1 MELLIKEL
9 KKDIQKLECTC
20 SNKYN
25 LDDESLDK
33 LFSVYPFNKFEYVI
47 SHLIAEKI
55 ISLDDYLEMRNAY
68 VRRNKYLHLFEM
80 APRTF
85 GETWGQQHLNEL
97 VPELDIP
104 SKKLDPQYSG
114 QYDFWCKDISIEVKA
129 SRAVKRKSGDSLI
142 EKALTSK
149 STEGFDMNFQQLKPE
164 CADVFVFIAVWK
176 DAIKYWVLSSN
187 DIKTNKY
194 FSKGQ
199 HRGNVGEGQLWITD
213 KNIDD
218 FVNFE
223 VKPRDILEAIL
234 NKSKCFYHI

>member
-9 KKDIQKLECTC
+9 KDDIQKLDNKCKG
-20 SNKYN
+20 KYN
-25 LDDESLDK
+25 LSDDHLNK

-47 SHLIAEKI
+47 SHLIAEKV
-55 ISLDDYLEMRNAY
+55 ISLDGYLEIRNAY
-68 VRRNKYLHLFEM
+68 VRRNKYLYLFEM

-104 SKKLDPQYSG
+104 SKKLDQQYSG
-114 QYDFWCKDISIEVKA
+114 QYDFWYDGISIEVKA
-129 SRAVKRKSGDSLI
+129 SRVVKRKSGGSLL
-142 EKALTSK
+142 EKALLSN
-149 STEGFDMNFQQLKPE
+149 SSEGFDMNFQQLKPG

-176 DAIKYWVLSSN
+176 NAIRYWVLSSD

-218 FVNFE
+218 FDE
-223 VKPRDILEAIL
+223 YEAKPRDLLKAIID
-234 NKSKCFYHI
+234 KSK

>member
-9 KKDIQKLECTC
+9 KDDIQKLDNKC
-20 SNKYN
+20 SGKYN
-25 LDDESLDK
+25 LSDDHLDK

-47 SHLIAEKI
+47 SHLIAEKV
-55 ISLDDYLEMRNAY
+55 ISLDDYLEIRNAY
-68 VRRNKYLHLFEM
+68 VRRNKYLYLFEM

-104 SKKLDPQYSG
+104 SKKLDQQYSG
-114 QYDFWCKDISIEVKA
+114 QYDFWYDGISIEVKA
-129 SRAVKRKSGDSLI
+129 SRVVKRKSGGSLL
-142 EKALTSK
+142 EKALLSN
-149 STEGFDMNFQQLKPE
+149 SSEGFDMNFQQLKPG

-176 DAIKYWVLSSN
+176 NAIRYWVLSSD

-218 FVNFE
+218 FDKYE
-223 VKPRDILEAIL
+223 AKPRDLLKAIID
-234 NKSKCFYHI
+234 KSK

>member
-9 KKDIQKLECTC
+9 KDDIQKLDNKCKG
-20 SNKYN
+20 KYN
-25 LDDESLDK
+25 LSDDHLNK

-47 SHLIAEKI
+47 SHLIAEKV
-55 ISLDDYLEMRNAY
+55 ISLDDYLEIRNAY
-68 VRRNKYLHLFEM
+68 VRRNKYLYLFEM

-104 SKKLDPQYSG
+104 SKKLDQQYSG
-114 QYDFWCKDISIEVKA
+114 QYDFWYDGISIEVKA
-129 SRAVKRKSGDSLI
+129 SRVVKRKSGGSLL
-142 EKALTSK
+142 EKALLSN
-149 STEGFDMNFQQLKPE
+149 SSEGFDMNFQQLKPG

-176 DAIKYWVLSSN
+176 NAIRYWVLSSN

-218 FVNFE
+218 FDE
-223 VKPRDILEAIL
+223 YEAKPRDLLKAIID
-234 NKSKCFYHI
+234 KSKQLPL

>member
-9 KKDIQKLECTC
+9 KDDIQKLDNKCKG
-20 SNKYN
+20 KYN
-25 LDDESLDK
+25 LSDDHLNK

-47 SHLIAEKI
+47 SHLIAEKV
-55 ISLDDYLEMRNAY
+55 ISLDDYLEIRNAY
-68 VRRNKYLHLFEM
+68 VRRNKYLYLFEM

-104 SKKLDPQYSG
+104 SKKLDQQYSG
-114 QYDFWCKDISIEVKA
+114 QYDFWYVGISIEVKA
-129 SRAVKRKSGDSLI
+129 SRVVKRKSGGSLL
-142 EKALTSK
+142 EKALLSN
-149 STEGFDMNFQQLKPE
+149 SSEGFDMNFQQLKPG

-176 DAIKYWVLSSN
+176 NAIRYWVLSSD

-218 FVNFE
+218 FDE
-223 VKPRDILEAIL
+223 YEAKPRDLLKAIID
-234 NKSKCFYHI
+234 KSK

>member
-9 KKDIQKLECTC
+9 KDDIQKLDNKCK
-20 SNKYN
+20 NKYN
-25 LDDESLDK
+25 LSDDHLNK

-47 SHLIAEKI
+47 SHLIAEKV
-55 ISLDDYLEMRNAY
+55 ISLDDYLEIRNAY
-68 VRRNKYLHLFEM
+68 VRRNKYLYLFEM

-104 SKKLDPQYSG
+104 SKKLDQQYSG
-114 QYDFWCKDISIEVKA
+114 QYDFWYDGISIEVKA
-129 SRAVKRKSGDSLI
+129 SRVVKRKSGDSLL
-142 EKALTSK
+142 EKALLS
-149 STEGFDMNFQQLKPE
+149 SSSDGFDMNFQQLKPG

-176 DAIKYWVLSSN
+176 NAIRYWVLSSD

-199 HRGNVGEGQLWITD
+199 HRGNMGEGQLWITD

-218 FVNFE
+218 FDE
-223 VKPRDILEAIL
+223 YEAKPRDLLKAIID
-234 NKSKCFYHI
+234 KSK

>member
-1 MELLIKEL
+1 MELLVKEL
-9 KKDIQKLECTC
+9 KEDIQKLENKCGT
-20 SNKYN
+20 KYN
-25 LDDESLDK
+25 LSDDYLNK

-47 SHLIAEKI
+47 SHLIAENV
-55 ISLDDYLEMRNAY
+55 ISLDDYLEIRNAY
-68 VRRNKYLHLFEM
+68 VRRNKYLYLFEM

-104 SKKLDPQYSG
+104 SKKLDQQYSG
-114 QYDFWCKDISIEVKA
+114 QYDFWYDGISIEVKA
-129 SRAVKRKSGDSLI
+129 SRAVKRKSGGSLL
-142 EKALTSK
+142 EKALLSD
-149 STEGFDMNFQQLKPE
+149 SPEGFDMNFQQLKPG

-176 DAIKYWVLSSN
+176 NAIRYWVLSSD
-187 DIKTNKY
+187 DIKTNKH

-218 FVNFE
+218 FDECE
-223 VKPRDILEAIL
+223 VKPRHLLKAIID
-234 NKSKCFYHI
+234 KSK

>member
-9 KKDIQKLECTC
+9 KDDIQKLDNKCKG
-20 SNKYN
+20 KYN
-25 LDDESLDK
+25 LSDDHLNK

-47 SHLIAEKI
+47 SHLIAEKV
-55 ISLDDYLEMRNAY
+55 ISLDDYLEIRNAY
-68 VRRNKYLHLFEM
+68 VRRNKYLYLFEM

-104 SKKLDPQYSG
+104 SKKLDQQYSG
-114 QYDFWCKDISIEVKA
+114 QYDFWYDGISIEVKA
-129 SRAVKRKSGDSLI
+129 SRVVKRKSGGSLL
-142 EKALTSK
+142 EKALLSN
-149 STEGFDMNFQQLKPE
+149 SSDGFDMNFQQLKPG

-176 DAIKYWVLSSN
+176 NAIRYWVLSSD

-218 FVNFE
+218 FDE
-223 VKPRDILEAIL
+223 YEAKPRGLLKAIID
-234 NKSKCFYHI
+234 KSK

>member
-9 KKDIQKLECTC
+9 KDDIQKLDNKCKG
-20 SNKYN
+20 KYN
-25 LDDESLDK
+25 LSDDHLNK

-47 SHLIAEKI
+47 SHLIAEKV
-55 ISLDDYLEMRNAY
+55 ISLDDYLEIRNAY
-68 VRRNKYLHLFEM
+68 VRRNKYLYLFEM

-104 SKKLDPQYSG
+104 SKKLDQQYSG
-114 QYDFWCKDISIEVKA
+114 QYDFWYDGISIEVKA
-129 SRAVKRKSGDSLI
+129 SRVVKRKSGGSLL
-142 EKALTSK
+142 EKALLSN
-149 STEGFDMNFQQLKPE
+149 SSEGFDMNFQQLKPG

-176 DAIKYWVLSSN
+176 NAIRYWVLSSD

-218 FVNFE
+218 FDE
-223 VKPRDILEAIL
+223 YEAKPRDLLKAIID
-234 NKSKCFYHI
+234 KSK

>member
-9 KKDIQKLECTC
+9 KEYIQKLE
-20 SNKYN
+20 NKCGNRYN
-25 LDDESLDK
+25 LSDEYLNR

-47 SHLIAEKI
+47 SHLIAENI
-55 ISLDDYLEMRNAY
+55 ISLDDYLEIRNTY
-68 VRRNKYLHLFEM
+68 VRRNKYLYLFEM

-97 VPELDIP
+97 APELDIP
-104 SKKLDPQYSG
+104 SRRLDQKYSG
-114 QYDFWCKDISIEVKA
+114 QYDFWYDGISIEVKA
-129 SRAVKRKSGDSLI
+129 SRAVKRQSGSSLI
-142 EKALTSK
+142 EKALLLNS
-149 STEGFDMNFQQLKPE
+149 SDGFDMNFQQLKPD

-176 DAIKYWVLSSN
+176 DAIKYWVLSRE

-213 KNIDD
+213 KNIDEFID
-218 FVNFE
+218 YE
-223 VKPRDILEAIL
+223 TKPRDLLKAIIR
-234 NKSKCFYHI
+234 KSKNE

>member
-9 KKDIQKLECTC
+9 KDDIQKLDNKCKG
-20 SNKYN
+20 KYN
-25 LDDESLDK
+25 LSDDHLNK

-47 SHLIAEKI
+47 SHLIAEKV
-55 ISLDDYLEMRNAY
+55 ISLDDYLEIRNAY
-68 VRRNKYLHLFEM
+68 VRRNKYLYLFEM

-104 SKKLDPQYSG
+104 SKKLDQQYSG
-114 QYDFWCKDISIEVKA
+114 QYDFWYDGISIEVKA
-129 SRAVKRKSGDSLI
+129 SRVVKRKSGGSLL
-142 EKALTSK
+142 EKALLSN
-149 STEGFDMNFQQLKPE
+149 SSEGFDMNFQQLKPG

-176 DAIKYWVLSSN
+176 NAIRYWVLSSN

-218 FVNFE
+218 FDE
-223 VKPRDILEAIL
+223 YEAKPRDLLKAIID
-234 NKSKCFYHI
+234 KSK

>member
-9 KKDIQKLECTC
+9 KDDIQKLD
-20 SNKYN
+20 NKCKGKYD
-25 LDDESLDK
+25 LSDDYLNK

-47 SHLIAEKI
+47 SHLIAEKV
-55 ISLDDYLEMRNAY
+55 ISLDDYLEIRNAY
-68 VRRNKYLHLFEM
+68 VRRNKYLYLFEM

-85 GETWGQQHLNEL
+85 GETWGQRHLNEL

-104 SKKLDPQYSG
+104 SKKLDQQYSG
-114 QYDFWCKDISIEVKA
+114 QYDFWYDGISIEVKA
-129 SRAVKRKSGDSLI
+129 SRVVKRKSGGSLL
-142 EKALTSK
+142 EKALLSN
-149 STEGFDMNFQQLKPE
+149 SSEGFDMNFQQLKPG

-176 DAIKYWVLSSN
+176 NTIRYWVLSSD

-218 FVNFE
+218 FDE
-223 VKPRDILEAIL
+223 YEAKPRDLLKAIID
-234 NKSKCFYHI
+234 KSK

>member
-9 KKDIQKLECTC
+9 KDDIQKLDNKCKG
-20 SNKYN
+20 KYN
-25 LDDESLDK
+25 LSDDHLNK

-47 SHLIAEKI
+47 SHLIAEKV
-55 ISLDDYLEMRNAY
+55 ISLDGYLEIRNAY
-68 VRRNKYLHLFEM
+68 VRRNKYLYLFEM

-104 SKKLDPQYSG
+104 SKKLDQQYSG
-114 QYDFWCKDISIEVKA
+114 QYDFWYDGISIEVKA
-129 SRAVKRKSGDSLI
+129 SRVVKRKSGGSLL
-142 EKALTSK
+142 EKALLSN
-149 STEGFDMNFQQLKPE
+149 SSEGFDMNFQQLKPG

-176 DAIKYWVLSSN
+176 NAIRYWVLSSD

-218 FVNFE
+218 FDE
-223 VKPRDILEAIL
+223 YEAKPRDLLKAITD
-234 NKSKCFYHI
+234 KSK

>member
-9 KKDIQKLECTC
+9 KDDIQKLDNKCK
-20 SNKYN
+20 SKYN
-25 LDDESLDK
+25 LSDDYLNK
-33 LFSVYPFNKFEYVI
+33 LFSVYPFNKFEYII
-47 SHLIAEKI
+47 SHLIAEKV
-55 ISLDDYLEMRNAY
+55 ISLDDYLEIRNAY
-68 VRRNKYLHLFEM
+68 VRRNKYLYLFEM

-104 SKKLDPQYSG
+104 SKKLDQQYSG
-114 QYDFWCKDISIEVKA
+114 QYDFWYDGISIEVKA
-129 SRAVKRKSGDSLI
+129 SRVVKKKSGGSLL
-142 EKALTSK
+142 EKALLS
-149 STEGFDMNFQQLKPE
+149 SSSDGFDMNFQQLKPG

-176 DAIKYWVLSSN
+176 NAIRYWVLSSD

-199 HRGNVGEGQLWITD
+199 HRGNIGEGQLWITD

-218 FVNFE
+218 FDE
-223 VKPRDILEAIL
+223 YKAKPRDLLKAIID
-234 NKSKCFYHI
+234 KSK